1 MNMYALPNFYTGIMG
16 PDSAICLFVFC
27 LCPFGIFAC
36 LFCPWPY
43 FCSWPYFVLGLMLMS
58 FCLVCRTLAII
69 NPHSIG
75 ASNQIRPRLY
85 FLAKMV

>member
-1 MNMYALPNFYTGIMG
+1 MNMYALPNFFIQVLWG
-16 PDSAICLFVFC
+16 PIVPFVF
-27 LCPFGIFAC
+27 LSFVFVLLVFLPVF
-36 LFCPWPY
+36 
-43 FCSWPYFVLGLMLMS
+43 FVLGLMLMS

>member
-1 MNMYALPNFYTGIMG
+1 MNMYALPNFFYTGIMG

-27 LCPFGIFAC
+27 LCPFDIFAC
-36 LFCPWPY
+36 L

-58 FCLVCRTLAII
+58 FCPVCRTLAII